1 MTDIPMIVPRGTP
14 LQPGR
19 LYLHLFHGRT
29 DPAEELADWGFAGP
43 TFGSLQSVHQTYAAT
58 WQLFGTGD
66 AEVWLSGHGDLL
78 AWDGAYF
85 GDVAVFLAH
94 EGDTA

>member
-1 MTDIPMIVPRGTP
+1 MSDRPRIVPRGTP
-14 LQPGR
+14 LRPGR

-43 TFGSLQSVHQTYAAT
+43 TFGPLRSVHQTDAAT
-58 WQLFGTGD
+58 WRLFGADNT
-66 AEVWLSGHGDLL
+66 EVWLSMSGELI

-85 GDVAVFLAH
+85 GDASIFIATD
-94 EGDTA
+94 GDTP